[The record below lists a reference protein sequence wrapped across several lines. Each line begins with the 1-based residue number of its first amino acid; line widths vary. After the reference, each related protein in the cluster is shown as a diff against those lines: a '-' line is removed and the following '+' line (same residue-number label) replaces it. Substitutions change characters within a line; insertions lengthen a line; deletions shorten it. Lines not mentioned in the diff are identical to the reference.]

1 MNSSYGTPSNVPIY
15 AQQESQKENRKGA
28 ERIFEEEMP
37 TNFPHLMTNIHLHTP
52 KAQWTSKRINSK
64 TAQHSQATKR

>member
-52 KAQWTSKRINSK
+52 KAQ
-64 TAQHSQATKR
+64 